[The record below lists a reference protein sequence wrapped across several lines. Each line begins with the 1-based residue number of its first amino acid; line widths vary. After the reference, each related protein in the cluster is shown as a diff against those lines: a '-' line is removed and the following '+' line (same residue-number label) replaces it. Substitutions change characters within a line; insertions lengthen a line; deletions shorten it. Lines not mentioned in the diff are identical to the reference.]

1 MNYLLSLHR
10 YKENNNKI
18 KKKIIYN
25 YLILITKN
33 HFNIINILCTIKL
46 CIFQQFIDIILM
58 MKNYMRECENYAK
71 FQNNFL
77 LLL

>member
-1 MNYLLSLHR
+1 MILIIIYYHR

-33 HFNIINILCTIKL
+33 HFNIINILCKILYKIVYFSTIYRYYFNDEKL
-46 CIFQQFIDIILM
+46 YEGM
-58 MKNYMRECENYAK
+58 
-71 FQNNFL
+71 
-77 LLL
+77 